1 MSLFCYNEFYDY
13 IYKKDIIIINC
24 NSFNVKNK
32 ITTEDAKIQLDILCE
47 LHETIGGYEG
57 SAGFTLP
64 NNIGKL
70 VENCKVEIKKN
81 NRFIRYLENQGSNNG
96 FESLLLKI
104 GDKYINRA
112 EKSVEC
118 VYKSNYMD
126 IIYRSMKRG
135 EICVVNSSEDN
146 LRKGG
151 KIEIAKGKKFCYEIL
166 EIDAVNYLNKLK
178 RKNNDIDIEELID
191 YFCTI
196 EGLDENSNCFIRAM
210 ISYPF
215 EFMKCV
221 NRYKRSKKP
230 WTLEKYEEK
239 LLKSVEKDSV
249 SYI

>member
-1 MSLFCYNEFYDY
+1 MSLFCYSEFYDY

-24 NSFNVKNK
+24 NSFNVKKK
-32 ITTEDAKIQLDILCE
+32 ITMKDAKRQLDILCE
-47 LHETIGGYEG
+47 LHEKIKGYEG

-81 NRFIRYLENQGSNNG
+81 NRFIRYLENQGANNG

-104 GDKYINRA
+104 GDEHISRA
-112 EKSVEC
+112 EKSIEC
-118 VYKSNYMD
+118 IYKSNYMD
-126 IIYRSMKRG
+126 IIYRSMKSG

-146 LRKGG
+146 LRKVE

-166 EIDAVNYLNKLK
+166 EIDAINYFNKLK
-178 RKNNDIDIEELID
+178 RKNSDIDIEGLID

-196 EGLDENSNCFIRAM
+196 EGLDENSNNFIRAM

-239 LLKSVEKDSV
+239 LLKSIEKDSQ